1 MHSRSEVTKSY
12 NEIQTRGKIQ
22 ESPEVQPLTLL
33 YTSFDRKGTTFFIN
47 FYGQMVPL
55 SHTLFRTLHLF

>member
-12 NEIQTRGKIQ
+12 NEIQARGKIQ

-33 YTSFDRKGTTFFIN
+33 YTSFDRKGTTFFYKLLWTN
-47 FYGQMVPL
+47 GTPFTYLV
-55 SHTLFRTLHLF
+55 